1 MAADDGVQ
9 YASSRRGGLGDYP
22 LEWGTPPGGRFSEER
37 AAWVRTHARK
47 WQLDPLRQLRK
58 VEVRMLNDLR
68 LRLVA
73 RKAAEGEE
81 IERLLRAK
89 GHLDED

>member
-1 MAADDGVQ
+1 
-9 YASSRRGGLGDYP
+9 
-22 LEWGTPPGGRFSEER
+22 
-37 AAWVRTHARK
+37 
-47 WQLDPLRQLRK
+47 
-58 VEVRMLNDLR
+58 MLNDLR
-68 LRLVA
+68 LALVA